1 MISIRSVVTGLAVA
15 FTGFLV
21 ARASLVTDDLVW
33 PPMFWGALVAYLLVA
48 WLCVFWG
55 PPRRRAPAIAAE
67 AEVLPVWVSV
77 IAVLTAAA
85 VPPVVSIAVGPD
97 GLRAQ
102 YATWYIGGI
111 GALMTILVVRR
122 ASRAAWLGTVVLIGW
137 AFAWLG
143 PADALRLGLVGSIV
157 WVLGAQVFIYAL
169 RRAARDTERL
179 GELQRRASALQAA
192 QSGRQRERRVQ
203 VQRALAVAGPVLVTT
218 IAAGGDLGPEE
229 RTEARIAEGRLRDE
243 LRGPRLL
250 DDDVRAALDAA
261 RRRGALVTVLDEG
274 GLAGLTPEQ
283 LSVVRADLAATV
295 RRARSERLYIRTSPD
310 SRVAVTVVGRSS
322 PTPELSDGD
331 SVDLWREIEI
341 PAAGEPGGS

>member
-1 MISIRSVVTGLAVA
+1 MISIRSVVTVLAVA

-21 ARASLVTDDLVW
+21 ARASLVTDDLAR
-33 PPMFWGALVAYLLVA
+33 PPLFWGALGVYLLVA
-48 WLCVFWG
+48 WLCVFWRST
-55 PPRRRAPAIAAE
+55 RRRRLAE
-67 AEVLPVWVSV
+67 AAVEALPVWVIV

-85 VPPVVSIAVGPD
+85 VPPVVSAAVGQD
-97 GLRAQ
+97 ALRAQ

-122 ASRAAWLGTVVLIGW
+122 APRAAWLGTVVLIGW

-157 WVLGAQVFIYAL
+157 WVLGAQFFMYAL
-169 RRAARDTERL
+169 GRARRDTERL

-203 VQRALAVAGPVLVTT
+203 VQRALEVAGPVLVLT
-218 IAAGGDLGPEE
+218 IAAAGDLPPAK
-229 RTEARIAEGRLRDE
+229 RIEARIAEGRLRDE

-250 DDDVRAALDAA
+250 DDEVRAALDAA

-274 GLAGLTPEQ
+274 GLAGLGEEQ
-283 LSVVRADLAATV
+283 LSTVRADLALTV

-310 SRVAVTVVGRSS
+310 PRVAVTVVGRSS
-322 PTPELSDGD
+322 ATPGLSDED
-331 SVDLWREIEI
+331 SVDLWHEIEI
-341 PAAGEPGGS
+341 P